1 MGIFRNR
8 IMAYNISNFG
18 AKNNQYV
25 EVLSGL
31 FSRNKI
37 RIKNYFPQIIQP
49 DPEDLVVV
57 NVPWDIIRM
66 AFVELPPIK
75 KEEEKLKL
83 AELEVR
89 RITGINED
97 LNVGYIPSAGG
108 KVLVLYSTMAD
119 LIKFL
124 NSSSIMFEPDVAYP
138 NILSEILLINK
149 LPGYWAYL
157 VLGKYTSGIVIM
169 NGGTVLNIRIIDFP
183 FEDINHIVQEETGF
197 DIFEIEKSGNEDL
210 IETSRKILSTI
221 SLDISSEIER
231 EIIITV
237 NTTEV
242 EKVTVDQLTNIAI
255 VSDSQILTDTLI
267 NEERNQS
274 VLQGKF
280 VEPVFKIPIKKN
292 YPLSQIGLLYRGGLE
307 LGKVKSIRW

>member
-8 IMAYNISNFG
+8 IMAYNISNISN
-18 AKNNQYV
+18 KNNQNV

-37 RIKNYFPQIIQP
+37 RVKDYFPQIIQP

-57 NVPWDIIRM
+57 NVPWDIIRT
-66 AFVELPPIK
+66 AFVELPTIK
-75 KEEEKLKL
+75 KEADKLRL
-83 AELEVR
+83 AELEIR
-89 RITGINED
+89 RITGISED
-97 LNVGYIPSAGG
+97 LNVGYIPSVGG
-108 KVLVLYSTMAD
+108 KMLVLYSTMAD

-124 NSSSIMFEPDVAYP
+124 NSSNVTFEPDVAYP

-169 NGGTVLNIRIIDFP
+169 NGGTILNIRIIDFP

-210 IETSRKILSTI
+210 IETTRKILSTI
-221 SLDISSEIER
+221 SMDISSGIER

-242 EKVTVDQLTNIAI
+242 EKITVDQLTSIAI

-267 NEERNQS
+267 SEERNQS
-274 VLQGKF
+274 ALQGKF

-292 YPLSQIGLLYRGGLE
+292 YPLSQIGLLYRGGFE

>member
-8 IMAYNISNFG
+8 IMAYSISNSG

-157 VLGKYTSGIVIM
+157 VLGKYMSGIVIM